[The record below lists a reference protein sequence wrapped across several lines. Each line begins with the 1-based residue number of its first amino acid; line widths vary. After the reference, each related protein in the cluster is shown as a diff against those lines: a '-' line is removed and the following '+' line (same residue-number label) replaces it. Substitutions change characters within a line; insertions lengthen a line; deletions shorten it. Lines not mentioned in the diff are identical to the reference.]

1 MKKLNL
7 LLALMSLVSLS
18 QSDAQ
23 ISYPE
28 SHKTEVTDTYFGTE
42 VKDPYRWLEND
53 TSDETKAWVKKQNEV
68 TQSYLGKIPYREKF
82 KTRLKELLNYPRYS
96 SPFKAGEYYLFS
108 KNDGLQNQAVF
119 YKQKGLTG
127 NSEVFLD
134 PNVLSGK
141 GTVSV
146 GYAGF
151 SKDKKLAA
159 YTLSTAGSDWSEIRI
174 KEVVTNRELPDVIQ
188 FVKFSGA
195 AWVGNGFYYSRY
207 PEPVK
212 GSEFSGQNRFHTV
225 YFHTLGTPQS
235 EDRLVYEDKNHPLRY
250 HGVYVTEDERF
261 LILSISEGTDGNEIW
276 FQDLKAGDKTFKP
289 LITGFENSSNV
300 IDNEGGNLLVYT
312 NVAAPN
318 YRLVSVNSANTA
330 QTDWKEMIPEKPELL
345 QSVSVAGSFLF
356 SNYLKDVTTRIYQ
369 LDRMGKQIREIK
381 LPVPGSA
388 EGFGGEKT
396 DTEVFYTFTTFNYPP
411 TIFKFDLKSGTSEV
425 FRKAELKFNPED
437 YEVKQVFV
445 PSKDGTKVPM
455 FIVHKKGL
463 KLDGNRPT
471 LLYAYG
477 GFNISLEPAFS
488 PTRIAFLENDGVY
501 VQANIRGGG
510 EYGET
515 WHKAGMLEKKQN
527 VFDDFISCA
536 EWLKKNS
543 YTSSEK
549 LAIQGGSNGGLL
561 IGAIMTQRPDLVKV
575 CIPQVGVLDMLR
587 FQKFTVGWGW
597 VDEYGSSDKADE
609 FEFLYKYSPLHNIQK
624 TAYPATLVTTAD
636 HDDRVVPAHSFKF
649 IATLQDHQTGN
660 NPVLIRIET
669 DAGHGAGTA
678 LNKSI
683 DQVADIYSFIFYSTG
698 STVKY

>member
-1 MKKLNL
+1 MKKSNL
-7 LLALMSLVSLS
+7 FLALMSLVSLS

-28 SHKTEVTDTYFGTE
+28 SRKTEVIDTYFGKE

-82 KTRLKELLNYPRYS
+82 KTRLRELLNYPRYS

-127 NSEVFLD
+127 NPEVFLD
-134 PNVLSGK
+134 PNALSGK

-151 SKDKKLAA
+151 STDKKLAA

-174 KEVVTNRELPDVIQ
+174 KEIATNRELPDVIQ

-212 GSEFSGQNRFHTV
+212 GSEFSGQNQFHTV

-235 EDRLVYEDKNHPLRY
+235 EDKLVYEDKKHPLRY

-276 FQDLKAGDKTFKP
+276 FQDLKAGDNTFKP

-330 QTDWKEMIPEKPELL
+330 QTDWKELIPEKPELL
-345 QSVSVAGSFLF
+345 QGVSVAGSFLF

-369 LDRMGKQIREIK
+369 LDRTGKQIREIN

-501 VQANIRGGG
+501 VQANLRGGG

-609 FEFLYKYSPLHNIQK
+609 FEFLYKYSPLHNIKK

-678 LNKSI
+678 LTKTI
-683 DQVADIYSFIFYSTG
+683 DQVADVYSFIFYNTNSP
-698 STVKY
+698 VKY